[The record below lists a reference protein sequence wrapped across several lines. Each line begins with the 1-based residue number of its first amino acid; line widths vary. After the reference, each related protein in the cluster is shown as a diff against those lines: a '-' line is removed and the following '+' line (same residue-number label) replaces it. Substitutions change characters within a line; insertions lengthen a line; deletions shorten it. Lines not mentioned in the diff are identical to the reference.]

1 MMINFSNLSTEF
13 VKENGFG
20 YYSLF
25 ITLFFLTPAF
35 IFNITL
41 AVFIII
47 EKTLPGPIRLILT
60 NILATSELVI
70 LGIAVILL
78 KAIIISNLHHLS
90 PSDFGCRLSYVIL
103 ASGAAARLLYM
114 ATFSVTVYILVC
126 RGANK
131 LKFLPMSVAVGAIW
145 AFAIIPNLVIFFP
158 EFLEITF
165 HDGVDCAAHGRG
177 ATTILYS
184 ISYITA
190 YGLCSFVPS
199 IVFPILTLRFI
210 KRNTISGNKQ
220 VLQGM
225 VKFASFLLIGNSLNL
240 VGISTPLLFGTF
252 APSGEDYYTL
262 EKAFNYAEG
271 IFLMLSL
278 IPTPIILLIFFKP
291 LRHRLRAM
299 FCSLC
304 VSNGIEKQ
312 KQSSGGKTPSTG
324 TDTV

>member
-1 MMINFSNLSTEF
+1 MTNNFSNLSTEF
-13 VKENGFG
+13 VKETQLG
-20 YYSLF
+20 YSLF
-25 ITLFFLTPAF
+25 ITLFFLTPVF
-35 IFNITL
+35 VFNIIL
-41 AVFIII
+41 AVFIIV
-47 EKTLPGPIRLILT
+47 EKTLPGTVRLILT

-70 LGIAVILL
+70 LGIAMILTKSVILT
-78 KAIIISNLHHLS
+78 NLDYLS
-90 PSDFGCRLSYVIL
+90 PSDFACRLSYVTL
-103 ASGAAARLLYM
+103 GSGAAARLLFM

-131 LKFLPMSVAVGAIW
+131 LRFLPMSVAVGAIW
-145 AFAIIPNLVIFFP
+145 AFATIPNLVVFFP

-165 HDGVDCAAHGRG
+165 HDGADCAAHGRG

-184 ISYITA
+184 VTYITA

-210 KRNTISGNKQ
+210 KRNTITGNKQ

-225 VKFASFLLIGNSLNL
+225 VKFAVFLLIGNSLNL

-278 IPTPIILLIFFKP
+278 IPTPIILLVFFKP
-291 LRHRLRAM
+291 LRRGLRSM
-299 FCSLC
+299 FCFLC
-304 VSNGIEKQ
+304 TRNGIEKQ
-312 KQSSGGKTPSTG
+312 QHSSSGKTPSTG
-324 TDTV
+324 MDSV